1 MTATKLARR
10 PFLYP
15 KEGKMESTTL
25 RLSDGHK
32 TKLEALAKRD
42 KTSKGG
48 WLRAQID
55 AAKL

>member
-1 MTATKLARR
+1 MTAAKKTRR

-25 RLSDGHK
+25 RLTGPQREK
-32 TKLEALAKRD
+32 LAKLGGGKWVRD
-42 KTSKGG
+42 K
-48 WLRAQID
+48 ID